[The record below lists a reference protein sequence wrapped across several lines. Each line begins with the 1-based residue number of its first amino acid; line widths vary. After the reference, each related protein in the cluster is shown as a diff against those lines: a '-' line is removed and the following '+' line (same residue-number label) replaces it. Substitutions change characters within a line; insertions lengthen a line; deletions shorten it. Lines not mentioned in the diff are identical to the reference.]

1 METFVDASMH
11 PNLALRKAEQKRLNN
26 LKNMNLPWVFVEP
39 TRLKSVKVPKARKSL
54 NYYEGLDD
62 DDLEFLGNSKIPLT
76 KDDIRILRLSLHGE
90 QISAT
95 DTAQDF
101 NDTLDEAKH
110 SRKKR
115 LLIKDSK
122 PHDFENNDLEKN
134 DQNLKLDAI
143 KEENEENI
151 ISSRSNGNAIDD
163 LFASDDDKPKK
174 LQDEEEQMEV
184 EAETVKNIIMDAV
197 KEREEASKWKKKKI
211 ESNRPITFYSYDVEK
226 VTSEGQTVIKER
238 ITKGR
243 RKLLSAISNSSSI
256 KHEEDSITYAKSKFE
271 KENALK
277 RAALEK
283 CFGAKHFK
291 EYLEKQNSEIPQL
304 LLNVK

>member
-90 QISAT
+90 QISAA

-101 NDTLDEAKH
+101 NDTLDEAKN

-122 PHDFENNDLEKN
+122 PNDFENNDLEKN

-174 LQDEEEQMEV
+174 LQEEEEQMEV

-226 VTSEGQTVIKER
+226 VTPEGQTVIKER

-271 KENALK
+271 KENTLK